1 MAIDRTFWQGRRVL
15 LTGHTGFKGA
25 WLSLWLAQLGAKVR
39 GFALDPP
46 TQPSL
51 WVAASL
57 HELIADRRGDVRD
70 LAALQAVVSETKPEI
85 VLHLAAQ
92 SLVRA
97 SYQDPVGTFD
107 TNVMGTVNL
116 LQAVRQAG
124 GVRAVVIV
132 TSDKCYENRE
142 WLWGYREN
150 EAMGGR
156 DPYSASKGCAELVT
170 AAYRNSFFAPERYA
184 EHGTAIASAR
194 AGNVIGGG
202 DWAVDRLVPDI
213 LRAFSNNQPALIRNP
228 HAIRPWQHVL
238 DPLHGY
244 LMLAERLFTQGPDF
258 AEGWNFGPP
267 PQSEVPVS
275 VIADLLQK
283 GWPGS
288 SLHVPGASAGPH
300 EAGLLRLDAGKAA
313 ARMGWRGQLGL
324 AEALAWS
331 VHWQRQFLAQ
341 PDLCRQTTLAQIAQ
355 FEDLADG

>member
-1 MAIDRTFWQGRRVL
+1 MQIDRAFWQGRRVL

-25 WLSLWLAQLGAKVR
+25 WLSLWLSQLGAKVT

-46 TQPSL
+46 TSPSL
-51 WVAASL
+51 WQAAHL
-57 HELIADRRGDVRD
+57 HQLVDDRRGDVRD
-70 LAALQAVVSETKPEI
+70 LTALLAVVHEIKPEI

-107 TNVMGTVNL
+107 TNVMGTVKL
-116 LQAVRQAG
+116 LDAVRQVG
-124 GVRAVVIV
+124 RVRAVVIV

-156 DPYSASKGCAELVT
+156 DPYSSSKGCAELVT
-170 AAYRNSFFAPERYA
+170 AAYRNSFFPLERYA

-213 LRAFSNNQPALIRNP
+213 LRAFSNGQPALIRNP

-244 LMLAERLFTQGPDF
+244 LMLAERLLLQGIEF

-267 PQSEVPVS
+267 PQSEVPVATVAS
-275 VIADLLQK
+275 LLQK

-288 SLHVPGASAGPH
+288 ELHVPGASAGPH

-313 ARMGWRGQLGL
+313 ARLGWRGQLGL
-324 AEALAWS
+324 ADALAWS
-331 VHWQRQFLAQ
+331 VDWQRQFLAK
-341 PDLCRQTTLAQIAQ
+341 PDLCRQSTSAQIAQ
-355 FEDLADG
+355 FQALSDG